1 MTSPEPIHPAIDD
14 DAVARLRQRAGA
26 PSVEVSANESVAGPE
41 PAAGAGSRLR
51 STARRA
57 AGPVVSRVRSELD
70 RATGGEVAALRAEV
84 AELRAELA
92 RHRAEQQAVLAAF
105 REDRR

>member
-26 PSVEVSANESVAGPE
+26 SADPSIGERAEVHDPGAGT
-41 PAAGAGSRLR
+41 GSRLR

-92 RHRAEQQAVLAAF
+92 RLRAEQQAVLAAF